1 MANIDDSE
9 VIFQIRDNADNSDVD
24 EQNDVNAEIQNADH
38 DDIYEEALA
47 QPEIEADHSVK
58 LNPHMLADIV
68 HGEVQNAMEKM
79 KDNFHES
86 VRIQLSDLLKHKNE
100 GVTMLGANN
109 NQNQCSNSLG
119 MGDPRIS
126 TPMLPAG
133 PSNSLKVKPQSY
145 DGSEDLS
152 EFITHFNL
160 VAEINGWNYG
170 LKSLQLASCLTGDAR
185 ALLTDLDRRTQRDY
199 RELVEALN
207 HRFGT
212 ENRAEIFKSQLKMRV
227 RGKNETIPELAQSV
241 RKLTKRAYPD
251 ASAGM
256 LEVLALDH
264 FIDAINETEI
274 RMRLREVG
282 PKNILE
288 AEQIAV
294 KLEAY
299 KEADKDRRKT
309 VRTCAES
316 RETSLGDLN
325 SEITKLQREI
335 QNLKRNSSNQGGSRP
350 RYNNNRG
357 GYHGNRNNNHR
368 MDLNGQNNADTN
380 RNQGNGGRSQ
390 LGGAARLGQQD
401 SPRYF

>member
-1 MANIDDSE
+1 M
-9 VIFQIRDNADNSDVD
+9 V
-24 EQNDVNAEIQNADH
+24 
-38 DDIYEEALA
+38 
-47 QPEIEADHSVK
+47 
-58 LNPHMLADIV
+58 
-68 HGEVQNAMEKM
+68 
-79 KDNFHES
+79 
-86 VRIQLSDLLKHKNE
+86 
-100 GVTMLGANN
+100 
-109 NQNQCSNSLG
+109 
-119 MGDPRIS
+119 
-126 TPMLPAG
+126 
-133 PSNSLKVKPQSY
+133 
-145 DGSEDLS
+145 
-152 EFITHFNL
+152 
-160 VAEINGWNYG
+160 
-170 LKSLQLASCLTGDAR
+170 
-185 ALLTDLDRRTQRDY
+185 
-199 RELVEALN
+199 
-207 HRFGT
+207 
-212 ENRAEIFKSQLKMRV
+212 
-227 RGKNETIPELAQSV
+227 
-241 RKLTKRAYPD
+241 
-251 ASAGM
+251 
-256 LEVLALDH
+256 
-264 FIDAINETEI
+264 
-274 RMRLREVG
+274 

-380 RNQGNGGRSQ
+380 RTQGNGGRSQ

>member
-1 MANIDDSE
+1 M
-9 VIFQIRDNADNSDVD
+9 
-24 EQNDVNAEIQNADH
+24 
-38 DDIYEEALA
+38 
-47 QPEIEADHSVK
+47 
-58 LNPHMLADIV
+58 
-68 HGEVQNAMEKM
+68 
-79 KDNFHES
+79 
-86 VRIQLSDLLKHKNE
+86 
-100 GVTMLGANN
+100 
-109 NQNQCSNSLG
+109 
-119 MGDPRIS
+119 
-126 TPMLPAG
+126 
-133 PSNSLKVKPQSY
+133 
-145 DGSEDLS
+145 
-152 EFITHFNL
+152 
-160 VAEINGWNYG
+160 
-170 LKSLQLASCLTGDAR
+170 
-185 ALLTDLDRRTQRDY
+185 
-199 RELVEALN
+199 
-207 HRFGT
+207 
-212 ENRAEIFKSQLKMRV
+212 

-335 QNLKRNSSNQGGSRP
+335 QNLKKE
-350 RYNNNRG
+350 
-357 GYHGNRNNNHR
+357 
-368 MDLNGQNNADTN
+368 
-380 RNQGNGGRSQ
+380 
-390 LGGAARLGQQD
+390 
-401 SPRYF
+401 